1 MTVNSG
7 YQWIGSN
14 THVTIVG
21 DCTNKQLSVANEPQG
36 KNRGFVV

>member
-21 DCTNKQLSVANEPQG
+21 DLVQINNFQLRM
-36 KNRGFVV
+36 NRKARIEDL